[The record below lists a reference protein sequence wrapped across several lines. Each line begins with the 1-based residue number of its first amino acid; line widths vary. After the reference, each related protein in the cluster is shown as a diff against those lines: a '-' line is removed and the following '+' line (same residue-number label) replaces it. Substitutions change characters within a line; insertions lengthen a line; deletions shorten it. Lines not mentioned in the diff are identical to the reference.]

1 MQLVRQL
8 SFIDIYL
15 TSLGY
20 IIGAGI
26 YILIGKTAK
35 FADKQ
40 TWMAFLIAGIL
51 ALLNTISYTELS
63 HLYKKNGGEYDFI
76 SSTLG
81 EIPGAFATLILL
93 LMSILTTTT
102 VAMGMGEF
110 FKNNFNMSTT
120 KSAAFLILMFG
131 IINMISVRFT
141 TNINK
146 ITATVETL
154 ALILIVILGWN
165 KVNIKET
172 IKFPSSLTKVGYATM
187 IAMFAYIGF
196 ETTIKLTEEA
206 INPDR
211 DIPLALTAALITSII
226 LYVAVSMVATNVLS
240 RDKITSSATPIA
252 VTAGKLLMPSA
263 FNVYNLITFFA
274 ISGTI
279 LTSILGSSRMLY
291 GVSEYYSYLSPL
303 RYVNEDT
310 KTPVLSI
317 LVVTLLSILAL
328 IINSVEQAAVFTS
341 YLFFIILIL
350 VNISLIYLHYKDDTK
365 EKLNELWSSSLNK
378 HFPVTPVTSI
388 VTSIIALLS
397 NF

>member
-8 SFIDIYL
+8 TFIDIYL

-35 FADKQ
+35 YADKQ
-40 TWMAFLIAGIL
+40 TWLAFLIAGIL

-76 SSTLG
+76 STTLG
-81 EIPGAFATLILL
+81 EIPGLIATMVLL

-102 VAMGMGEF
+102 VAMGMGDF
-110 FKNNFNMSTT
+110 FKNNFNMSNT
-120 KSAAFLILMFG
+120 KSAAFLIMLFG
-131 IINMISVRFT
+131 IINILSVRFT

-146 ITATVETL
+146 ITAAVETV
-154 ALILIVILGWN
+154 ALLLIIAVGWKN
-165 KVNIKET
+165 VSIKET
-172 IKFPSSLTKVGYATM
+172 IKFPKSMSNIGYATL

-211 DIPLALTAALITSII
+211 DIPLALTSALITAIV
-226 LYVAVSMVATNVLS
+226 LYIAVSMVTTNVLS
-240 RDKITSSATPIA
+240 RSTMINTATPVA
-252 VTAGKLLMPSA
+252 KVAGKLLTPSA
-263 FNVYNLITFFA
+263 YNIYNLITFFA

-291 GVSEYYSYLSPL
+291 GVSEYYHCMSPL
-303 RYVNEDT
+303 RYVNEHT
-310 KTPVLSI
+310 KTPILSI
-317 LVVTLLSILAL
+317 IVVTLLSILAL
-328 IINSVEQAAVFTS
+328 AIKTVEQAATFTS
-341 YLFFIILIL
+341 YLFFVILIL
-350 VNISLIYLHYKDDTK
+350 VNISLIYLHYKKETK

-378 HFPVTPVTSI
+378 HFPVTPF
-388 VTSIIALLS
+388 TSIITSVLAILAS
-397 NF
+397 F